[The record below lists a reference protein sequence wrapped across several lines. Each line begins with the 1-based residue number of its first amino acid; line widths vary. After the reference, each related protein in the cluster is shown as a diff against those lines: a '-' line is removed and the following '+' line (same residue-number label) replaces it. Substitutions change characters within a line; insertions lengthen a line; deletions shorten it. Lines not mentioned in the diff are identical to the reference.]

1 MAAASSSATK
11 SVTYWPVSHGVRQPP
26 AHTWTRDDLERI
38 HEHLA
43 TPLALKE
50 TAKRVGPGG
59 KRIAYVE
66 GWMVLDK
73 ANEIFGATG
82 WSCEIKSIK
91 CNCRR
96 DSTKGGYYA
105 KTMVV
110 CRVTLQDGTAHEDVS
125 VAGRYARTEHEAEM
139 MACKTAVTDARKRVL
154 RCFGRH
160 LGNSVYDKAG
170 MKRQASAPAAMPAP
184 KFNRG
189 VSKQEDEDSDDAAL
203 QSVDLE
209 AAQAKHQQNKRQRG
223 NKD

>member
-1 MAAASSSATK
+1 MSASSSSATK

-26 AHTWTRDDLERI
+26 AHEWTQEDIVRI
-38 HEHLA
+38 HEQLA
-43 TPLALKE
+43 TPLALKD

-59 KRIAYVE
+59 KRISYVE
-66 GWMVLDK
+66 GWVVLDK

-96 DSTKGGYYA
+96 DSNRYYA
-105 KTMVV
+105 KAMVV

-184 KFNRG
+184 NFNRQ
-189 VSKQEDEDSDDAAL
+189 VPKQDEDSDDAAL

-209 AAQAKHQQNKRQRG
+209 AAQAKHLQNKRQRT

>member
-26 AHTWTRDDLERI
+26 AHAWTQEDQERI
-38 HEHLA
+38 HEQLA
-43 TPLALKE
+43 TPLALSE
-50 TAKRVGPGG
+50 TSKRTGPGG
-59 KRIAYVE
+59 KRISYVE
-66 GWMVLDK
+66 GWVVLDK

-82 WSCEIKSIK
+82 WSCEIKSLK

-96 DSTKGGYYA
+96 DSAKGGFYA

-170 MKRQASAPAAMPAP
+170 MKRQASAPAAAP
-184 KFNRG
+184 NFNRTG
-189 VSKQEDEDSDDAAL
+189 ANRDDDSDDALL
-203 QSVDLE
+203 QNVDLD
-209 AAQAKHQQNKRQRG
+209 AAQAKHQQNKRQRA
-223 NKD
+223 NKS